1 MDQDQLREK
10 WKDRSL
16 KTTSVLETSLWHTN
30 AIQKCSVIASLW
42 FGEELLSN
50 SGWWIQNW
58 RAAWQSAA
66 SWHQMWARASE
77 LCQLQTGDPRSWNR
91 AKWNFKKSVNW
102 VQSPFEFSK
111 MGCNRRNVIYALT
124 WTHLTPTKVKKGHK
138 YPLGFQVI
146 SSLVLC
152 LTGKGFGRSVEYPEF
167 CVCVHV
173 CGVCVCV
180 CLCLFVYL
188 LTCVNQHFSHKLRIH
203 QCSIV
208 LVATQGVKGCQQ
220 WMEPW
225 KHKMVWVGRDLWS
238 SSRTLPPEQVAP
250 RRGTRAELGHKHNF
264 WFYFT
269 VLSCGSVLEESLLSH
284 QIYIHL

>member
-1 MDQDQLREK
+1 MPSR
-10 WKDRSL
+10 
-16 KTTSVLETSLWHTN
+16 SVLW
-30 AIQKCSVIASLW
+30 
-42 FGEELLSN
+42 LLPSDLERNCFPN

-58 RAAWQSAA
+58 RPAWQSAA

-124 WTHLTPTKVKKGHK
+124 WTHLTPTKVKKAHK

-146 SSLVLC
+146 SSLVLY
-152 LTGKGFGRSVEYPEF
+152 LTGKGFGRSMKYPEF
-167 CVCVHV
+167 CVCVYMCV
-173 CGVCVCV
+173 GCVGVCSY
-180 CLCLFVYL
+180 LFVYL

-208 LVATQGVKGCQQ
+208 LVATQGVQGCQQ

-238 SSRTLPPEQVAP
+238 SSRTLSP
-250 RRGTRAELGHKHNF
+250 RAGGSKPWNTCRAGAQTQLLVLFHSSDLWVCFGGKF
-264 WFYFT
+264 AFT
-269 VLSCGSVLEESLLSH
+269 PNLYSFITVVK
-284 QIYIHL
+284 